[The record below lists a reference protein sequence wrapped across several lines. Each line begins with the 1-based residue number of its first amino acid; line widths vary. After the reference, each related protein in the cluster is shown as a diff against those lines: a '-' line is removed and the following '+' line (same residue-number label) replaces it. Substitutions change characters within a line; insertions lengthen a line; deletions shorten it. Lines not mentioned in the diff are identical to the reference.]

1 MGEHARL
8 GKLHQRNDVPSSRAS
23 EIDNPVRMERR
34 NLGSTDGVPLE
45 TDPLD
50 DSSREVARRIL
61 EDAAKAG
68 LIRRLGP
75 LSISQI
81 GVHCRLRNSAL
92 SGTHPIPSGVAI
104 SAASTTLIHSPI
116 LVPAFIARAPPIV
129 PGMPA
134 RNSAPTNPLP
144 FISWTT
150 RVIGVPAP
158 KVMTAP
164 VAVGST

>member
-8 GKLHQRNDVPSSRAS
+8 GKLYGRNDVPSSRAS

-34 NLGSTDGVPLE
+34 NLRSSDGVPLA
-45 TDPLD
+45 TDAGD
-50 DSSREVARRIL
+50 QSSPEVARRIL

-92 SGTHPIPSGVAI
+92 SPGEHEPNSGD
-104 SAASTTLIHSPI
+104 H
-116 LVPAFIARAPPIV
+116 
-129 PGMPA
+129 
-134 RNSAPTNPLP
+134 
-144 FISWTT
+144 
-150 RVIGVPAP
+150 
-158 KVMTAP
+158 
-164 VAVGST
+164 